1 MQDRSEIKPR
11 RKGEKKLSPGDA
23 RDARAAR
30 ARETGAI
37 PKWGIREW
45 VLFLLSNI
53 LGWLL
58 ILLAWPVGIALPG
71 PGGLPLFLIGFAL
84 VTFPGKRH
92 LTARVLRGIP
102 VKRHSFAFRTTIAI
116 IAIVLPAMVLIWLRY
131 VQLADVFKAMDRRK
145 LVQILLY
152 ICSVATLWILG
163 LRADRPINWLLK
175 NTPRMRRKVRPWLR
189 RKGLDLL
196 PPRRRRRG
204 QSAEPDDGI

>member
-84 VTFPGKRH
+84 ITFPGKRH

-102 VKRHSFAFRTTIAI
+102 VRRKSFAFRTTIAT
-116 IAIVLPAMVLIWLRY
+116 IAIVLPAMVLIYLRF
-131 VQLADVFKAMDRRK
+131 VPLKEIFLVMDRRR
-145 LVQILLY
+145 LVQMLLY
-152 ICSVATLWILG
+152 ICSVAALWIFG
-163 LRADRPINWLLK
+163 LRSDRAINWVFRRI
-175 NTPRMRRKVRPWLR
+175 PSIRRKVRPWMR
-189 RKGLDLL
+189 RKGMD
-196 PPRRRRRG
+196 
-204 QSAEPDDGI
+204 